1 MNEIFNP
8 APTAPV
14 SVNSDAFNRKRY
26 SNYLPTYK
34 ELQEKYGTT
43 GTSLGKDSSGSGTF
57 NWGFVGD
64 WLNSASNAITGI
76 WGTSDRYVA
85 NAYQTM
91 YNQERKNTNL
101 LIGIVV
107 ALLLLAF
114 AFLII
119 KKK

>member
-14 SVNSDAFNRKRY
+14 AMHSDAFNRQRF
-26 SNYLPTYK
+26 SNYDG
-34 ELQEKYGTT
+34 EASGAT
-43 GTSLGKDSSGSGTF
+43 GGNGLGQDTSGSGI
-57 NWGFVGD
+57 WGNVGG
-64 WLNSASNAITGI
+64 WLDSISDIVTGI
-76 WGTSDRYVA
+76 WGTSDKYMA

-91 YNQERKNTNL
+91 YNQERKTTNL

-107 ALLLLAF
+107 AFVLLAF

>member
-14 SVNSDAFNRKRY
+14 TVNSEAFGRKRY
-26 SNYLPTYK
+26 SNTTPTD
-34 ELQEKYGTT
+34 GD
-43 GTSLGKDSSGSGTF
+43 GGDSSGLGKDNSGSGTF
-57 NWGFVGD
+57 SWGFVGD
-64 WLNSASNAITGI
+64 WLNAISNTVNGV
-76 WGTSDRYVA
+76 WGTSDKYQA
-85 NAYQTM
+85 AAYQNM

-107 ALLLLAF
+107 GLLLLAF
-114 AFLII
+114 AFLLL

>member
-1 MNEIFNP
+1 MNNIFNP

-14 SVNSDAFNRKRY
+14 SLQSDAFARNRY
-26 SNYLPTYK
+26 SNDD
-34 ELQEKYGTT
+34 G
-43 GTSLGKDSSGSGTF
+43 LGQSSSGSGTF
-57 NWGFVGD
+57 NWSFVGD

-76 WGTSDRYVA
+76 WGTSDKYLA

>member
-14 SVNSDAFNRKRY
+14 SVKSGAFIRKRY
-26 SNYLPTYK
+26 SNYDGEGT
-34 ELQEKYGTT
+34 ELGQ
-43 GTSLGKDSSGSGTF
+43 DSSGSGTF

-64 WLNSASNAITGI
+64 WLNSASNVITGI
-76 WGTSDRYVA
+76 WGTSDKYVA

-114 AFLII
+114 AFLIL